1 MTTSRFILSKLILL
15 IIICIS
21 SSDLKAQGVFGKW
34 EVKNDA
40 GRVNSIIEVYEENG
54 IVQGKVIRI
63 TNEDHR
69 DRKCTE
75 CPGELK
81 DKPIE
86 GLRVIRDFEKEG
98 NEYVN
103 GTLIDPHSGKQ
114 YKGKIWVDKEK
125 PDQLNVR
132 GYIAF
137 FYKTKTWERAD

>member
-1 MTTSRFILSKLILL
+1 MIMSRFILSKLILV

-21 SSDLKAQGVFGKW
+21 CSSLSAQEVFGKW
-34 EVKNDA
+34 EIKNDA

-54 IVQGKVIRI
+54 IVQGKVIKI
-63 TNEDHR
+63 TKEDHR

-75 CPGELK
+75 CPGDLK

-86 GLRVIRDFEKEG
+86 GLRVIRDFKKEG
-98 NEYVN
+98 DEYVN

-114 YKGKIWVDKEK
+114 YKGKIWVDKEN
-125 PDQLNVR
+125 PDLLNVR

>member
-1 MTTSRFILSKLILL
+1 MIKTRFDLVNLVFITCFLLS
-15 IIICIS
+15 S
-21 SSDLKAQGVFGKW
+21 GVQAQGVFGKW
-34 EVKNDA
+34 EIKNDA
-40 GRVNSIIEVYEENG
+40 GRVNSIIEVYKEDG

-63 TNEDHR
+63 TNEAHR

-86 GLRVIRDFEKEG
+86 GLRVIRDFKKQG
-98 NEYVN
+98 DEYVD
-103 GTLIDPHSGKQ
+103 GTLIDPDSGKL
-114 YKGKIWVDKEK
+114 YKGKIWVDKEN

-137 FYKTKTWERAD
+137 FYKTKVWDRAK